1 MRFGV
6 TMFFTDVSIA
16 PAEFAR
22 EAEARGFDA
31 MYLPEHTHIPSA
43 RKTPAPMGEPLP
55 DYYSRLLD
63 PFVALTT
70 AAMVT
75 TRIRLGTAILL
86 PAQRD
91 PFSTAKEIASLDFV
105 SGGRFV
111 LGVGFGWNVEEIEHH
126 GSPYRKRRAIARE
139 RMLAMQALW
148 RDEEASF
155 DGDHLRFDPSW
166 AWPKPVQQPRPL
178 TLIGGGPGPILFGHI
193 VEYADGW
200 MPIGGR
206 GVKDNLPKL
215 RAAWEQAGRDPA
227 RLEVVPV
234 GTIPDPG
241 KLEYFRKTGVT
252 EAVLGLPYGGRE
264 RVLPELDRYSQVV
277 EEFRR

>member
-16 PAEFAR
+16 PADLAR

-43 RKTPAPMGEPLP
+43 RRTPAPMGEPLP
-55 DYYSRLLD
+55 DYYRRLLD
-63 PFVALTT
+63 PFVALTS
-70 AAMVT
+70 AAVAT
-75 TRIRLGTAILL
+75 SRIRLGTAILL

-91 PFSTAKEIASLDFV
+91 LFTTAKEIASLDV
-105 SGGRFV
+105 ISGGRFV

-126 GSPYRKRRAIARE
+126 GAPYRERRAIARE
-139 RMLAMQALW
+139 KMLAMQALW

-155 DGDHLRFDPSW
+155 DGEHVRFEPSW
-166 AWPKPVQQPRPL
+166 AWPKPVQRPRPS
-178 TLIGGGPGPILFGHI
+178 TLIGGGPGPILFSH
-193 VEYADGW
+193 VAEYADGW

-206 GVKDNLPKL
+206 GVKDSLPKL
-215 RAAWEQAGRDPA
+215 RVLWEEAGRDPS

-234 GTIPDPG
+234 GSVPEPG
-241 KLEYFRKTGVT
+241 KLEYFARSGVT
-252 EAVLGLPYGGRE
+252 ETVLGLPYGARDE
-264 RVLPELDRYSQVV
+264 VLPELDRYARIV